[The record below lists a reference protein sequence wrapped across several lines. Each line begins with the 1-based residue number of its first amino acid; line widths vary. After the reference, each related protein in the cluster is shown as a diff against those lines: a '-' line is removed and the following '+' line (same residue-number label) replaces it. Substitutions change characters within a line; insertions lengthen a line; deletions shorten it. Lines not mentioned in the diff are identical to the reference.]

1 MKNMDLAAIAE
12 LSHSTLRN
20 YILPGLDS
28 SLLGTTTRIFTN
40 TRESSGMITPHSH
53 RFDFQCLVMRG
64 SVVNA
69 IYEADESGDAWMM
82 SSLRYLGEPGAYE
95 KLQDGH
101 GPFSVRKATYEAGEW
116 YGMQHDEIHSISFSR
131 DAVVLFIE
139 GAQVTDTSVYLEPF
153 VRGEVIP
160 TMTTESWMFAKEA
173 GQ

>member
-28 SLLGTTTRIFTN
+28 SLLGATTRIFTN
-40 TRESSGMITPHSH
+40 ARESSGMITPHSH

-64 SVVNA
+64 SVVNT
-69 IYEADESGDAWMM
+69 IYDVDESGDAYMM
-82 SSLRYLGEPGAYE
+82 SSLRYMGEPGAYE
-95 KLQDGH
+95 KLQGIDGL
-101 GPFSVRKATYEAGEW
+101 FSARKATYEAGEW
-116 YGMQHDEIHSISFSR
+116 YGMRHDEIHSISFSR

-160 TMTTESWMFAKEA
+160 TMNTEPWMFAKEA